1 MRCNGF
7 EGVGTDAVIRRPHH
21 RHVVGKIR
29 AIALVWRKRRAG
41 GADRRGYRAEVIVWL
56 GMTSPPGRF
65 SRRASVTQ
73 SEEISPGA
81 TVRDLSSLRAAEKAC
96 RRSRARGYR
105 NALQGHVGRA
115 TDRPVTQPRASS
127 AGATRAEP
135 TTMDVDSTKHS
146 TLATGVRNRVGE
158 DGAQARRLA
167 ARMESS
173 GPMTASEWD
182 WTRRVFDHVQLNAS
196 DYTASVR
203 FYETVLAPLGI
214 PKIAEHEQGTWS
226 SDWTDFTDLNFLD
239 RRPPTTN
246 LHLCFYARSKEQVD
260 AFHRAGVEAGFRSNG
275 APGYRDYAPGYYA
288 AYLLDPDGNNVEAL
302 YRDVGNIGYGESAA
316 LH

>member
-1 MRCNGF
+1 MNGTLGI
-7 EGVGTDAVIRRPHH
+7 EPVSTQAPYAVSRIE
-21 RHVVGKIR
+21 
-29 AIALVWRKRRAG
+29 AIA
-41 GADRRGYRAEVIVWL
+41 
-56 GMTSPPGRF
+56 F
-65 SRRASVTQ
+65 
-73 SEEISPGA
+73 
-81 TVRDLSSLRAAEKAC
+81 
-96 RRSRARGYR
+96 
-105 NALQGHVGRA
+105 
-115 TDRPVTQPRASS
+115 
-127 AGATRAEP
+127 
-135 TTMDVDSTKHS
+135 
-146 TLATGVRNRVGE
+146 ATGLPTVATARLQKCSIPLRGLKDREHADQSAKDRVSSE
-158 DGAQARRLA
+158 RTLAQARRLA

-182 WTRRVFDHVQLNAS
+182 WTLRVFDHVQLNAS

-203 FYETVLAPLGI
+203 FYETVLSPLGI

-226 SDWTDFTDLNFLD
+226 SAWTDFTDLNVLD

-302 YRDVGNIGYGESAA
+302 YRDVGNIGHGESAA